1 MEGGR
6 GGNEQTKKENQSK
19 NDEESPKGHVD
30 DSTIDN
36 TLSVVEQNSFIYV
49 EE

>member
-19 NDEESPKGHVD
+19 NDEELYERKEVKGRK
-30 DSTIDN
+30 SERACRRQYN
-36 TLSVVEQNSFIYV
+36 
-49 EE
+49 